1 MGLLRSAR
9 IQWKNSAGAAG
20 LFEMLRAEGEELHST
35 ELKEFFR
42 RRSSDLVPLSG

>member
-9 IQWKNSAGAAG
+9 IQWENSAVAAG
-20 LFEMLRAEGEELHST
+20 FEMLRAEGAEQHST

-42 RRSSDLVPLSG
+42 RRSSDRVP